1 LRNAALNINLLAL
14 ILIIGALFS
23 CGQKKICPAYQS
35 VFYLNS
41 EIADEDFSYFGADS
55 MPKIENVVKKTDVLL
70 IVKIGKKKRE
80 KLMATIPMITIFPD
94 VADSLL
100 AQNDQDEMYD
110 EVDPDAEIEQG
121 EPEYDESG
129 NLMPPR
135 RKSELPPGDPE
146 ISDPTIIEI
155 PDDDVED
162 LTSSEEAK
170 RLKKNESK
178 KEDKK
183 AKKKDKKPIPKKV
196 DDIKPKDEEPE
207 EEEQEKDEF

>member
-1 LRNAALNINLLAL
+1 MRNAALNINLLGL
-14 ILIIGALFS
+14 ILITGALFS

-35 VFYLNS
+35 AFYLNS
-41 EIADEDFSYFGADS
+41 ELADEDFSYFGADS
-55 MPKIENVVKKTDVLL
+55 MPKIDNVVKKTDVLL
-70 IVKIGKKKRE
+70 IVKMGKKKRD

-94 VADSLL
+94 MADSLL
-100 AQNDQDEMYD
+100 AQNDQDEMYN
-110 EVDPDAEIEQG
+110 EIDPDAEIEQG
-121 EPEYDESG
+121 EPEYDEEG

-135 RKSELPPGDPE
+135 RRSDLPVGDPE

-178 KEDKK
+178 KQDKK
-183 AKKKDKKPIPKKV
+183 AKKKDKKPTPKKV